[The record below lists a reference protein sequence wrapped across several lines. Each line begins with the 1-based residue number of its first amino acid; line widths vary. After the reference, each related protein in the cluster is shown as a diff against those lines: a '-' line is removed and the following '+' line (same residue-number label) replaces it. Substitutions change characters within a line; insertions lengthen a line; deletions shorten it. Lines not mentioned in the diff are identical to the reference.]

1 MNLCNAAK
9 TKAPCGKSVKTLNDL
24 ITPKQTSACRDARQ
38 DQWERA
44 TQSALF
50 AISAVDHPSLIVDS
64 TVLATDQLTR
74 DAAVDARGGSAMP
87 GSARGAQRRLPE
99 ADPNVPSRAE
109 AFASDPSLVV
119 PVIASLEE
127 VLLARKLRQQL
138 RRRYLDRG
146 SQPCSLWCVGID

>member
-9 TKAPCGKSVKTLNDL
+9 TNAPCSRSVKTLNDS
-24 ITPKQTSACRDARQ
+24 ITPKQTSVCPDDGQ
-38 DQWERA
+38 DRWERA
-44 TQSALF
+44 TQSALC
-50 AISAVDHPSLIVDS
+50 AISGVHHPSLIVDS
-64 TVLATDQLTR
+64 TELATDQLTR
-74 DAAVDARGGSAMP
+74 AAAVDARGGSATSA
-87 GSARGAQRRLPE
+87 SARGAQRGLPE

-127 VLLARKLRQQL
+127 ILLARELRQQL